1 MGHLLKSKLKS
12 LGMSSNTI
20 MPFKLCEHLY
30 ILYVHDFL
38 NFFLVLI
45 QIFHILRLLQL
56 NEFLIGNGIVGFFC
70 FK

>member
-1 MGHLLKSKLKS
+1 
-12 LGMSSNTI
+12 MSSNTI
-20 MPFKLCEHLY
+20 MPLKLCEHLH
-30 ILYVHDFL
+30 ILYVHDFF

-56 NEFLIGNGIVGFFC
+56 NEFLIGNGIIGFFC